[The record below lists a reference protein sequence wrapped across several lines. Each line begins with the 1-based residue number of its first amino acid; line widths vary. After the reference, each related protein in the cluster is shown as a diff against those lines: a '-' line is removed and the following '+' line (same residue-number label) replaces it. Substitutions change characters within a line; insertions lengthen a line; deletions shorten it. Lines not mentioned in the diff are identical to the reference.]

1 MTQITLALGI
11 LLLYCVAC
19 PFGDGA
25 PIDRIQKRSPVD
37 CFPVVP
43 PTTPFSW
50 LDCMNAV
57 LTINA
62 KNPNFN
68 GVPYVFGSDVGATH
82 TDDVYSW
89 TSGSSGLSL
98 CCVEHN
104 GIIKRLIKQP
114 GTCVIEMAIESSVNQ
129 AATWS
134 SIQTAAMRI
143 IETCVRGL
151 NKFGGTYVRK

>member
-1 MTQITLALGI
+1 MTQITLAFGI
-11 LLLYCVAC
+11 LLLYWVAC
-19 PFGDGA
+19 PFGYGA
-25 PIDRIQKRSPVD
+25 PIDRIQKRSPVY

-62 KNPNFN
+62 KNPNLN

-89 TSGSSGLSL
+89 TSGSSRFYL
-98 CCVEHN
+98 CSVEHV
-104 GIIKRLIKQP
+104 GITRKLIKQV

-143 IETCVRGL
+143 IETCVRSL
-151 NKFGGTYVRK
+151 NQFGGTYVRK